1 MSGESRV
8 LHSNQGS
15 DCSRYRGKRLTD
27 LMIVTLIALPAI
39 VIGMVSALTI
49 LLEDGRPVMFRQV
62 RVGYGGRQ
70 FVLLKLRTMTRI
82 ERAEDAF
89 WGPQDYTR
97 TGRLLRRLSIDELP
111 QLINVLRGE
120 MSVVGPRPTVPYQVQ
135 RYDSRQAGRLR
146 VPPGLTGL
154 AQINGRNEMTWPERI
169 EWDLRYVASQSFWL
183 DLLILARTF
192 RVILVG
198 DGVTGHP
205 LNDPISRASKDGMS

>member
-1 MSGESRV
+1 MSGESRI
-8 LHSNQGS
+8 LHSNQRS
-15 DCSRYRGKRLTD
+15 DCSRYRGKRLLD
-27 LMIVTLIALPAI
+27 LMIVALIALPAI

-49 LLEDGRPVMFRQV
+49 LLEDGRPVIFRQV

-82 ERAEDAF
+82 KRAEDAF
-89 WGPQDYTR
+89 FGPQDYTR
-97 TGRLLRRLSIDELP
+97 TGRMLRRLSIDELP

-120 MSVVGPRPTVPYQVQ
+120 MSIVGPRPTVPYQVQ

-183 DLLILARTF
+183 DLIILARTF
-192 RVILVG
+192 RVILAG
-198 DGVTGHP
+198 NGVTGHSP
-205 LNDPISRASKDGMS
+205 NDPISRTSKDGMS